1 MTISESIIQWLYTN
15 GTIQIDERINT
26 EKLDGSAVAYS
37 LSKVPQ
43 NLVNKFID
51 GSERRTQYYMFF
63 VRQSTQIESER
74 ISNDKFLEN
83 LEDWV
88 WMQNKNRNF
97 PILDNKRTCESIG
110 VSSTYYL
117 YETEEEEGVYS
128 LTIQIVYR
136 KEI

>member
-26 EKLDGSAVAYS
+26 EKLDAEAVAYS

-43 NLVNKFID
+43 SIVKAFID
-51 GSERRTQYYMFF
+51 GSQRRTEYYMFF

-83 LEDWV
+83 LEEWV
-88 WMQNKNRNF
+88 WKQNRNRNL
-97 PILDNKRTCESIG
+97 PNLDGKRYCDSVGI
-110 VSSTYYL
+110 SSTFYL
-117 YETEEEEGVYS
+117 FDTAEEDGVYS
-128 LTIQIVYR
+128 LTIEITYR